1 MKKYISI
8 LGDSVSTL
16 YGWNPKGYCVFYEG
30 ENCERSGVKEYADTW
45 WGQLTN
51 YLGVNLLVNDS
62 WSGSR
67 VTKLPNQNQSFPSGV
82 SDERINNLGKKIKK
96 PDLIIVMLGDND
108 WGHGVSISEPDN
120 LGDERNLYVFCD
132 AYNLMLQK
140 LKKRYPKAQVY
151 CCTLFSTY
159 MPQKPSFVFP
169 KSLYGNSIESYNYA
183 IKEIASQ
190 HQCEVIDLF
199 ANYINIPTIDGSHP
213 NKDGMVVIAKLIA
226 RRIMGDE
233 AAHLD
238 CQKNHQFVYV
248 SGGLQTEGLM
258 CSRCGKSVPLNYI
271 QQGNYRGF
279 DDSPKTEEL

>member
-1 MKKYISI
+1 M
-8 LGDSVSTL
+8 
-16 YGWNPKGYCVFYEG
+16 
-30 ENCERSGVKEYADTW
+30 
-45 WGQLTN
+45 
-51 YLGVNLLVNDS
+51 
-62 WSGSR
+62 
-67 VTKLPNQNQSFPSGV
+67 
-82 SDERINNLGKKIKK
+82 
-96 PDLIIVMLGDND
+96 IIVMLGDND

-238 CQKNHQFVYV
+238 CQNNHQFVYV
-248 SGGLQTEGLM
+248 SGDLQTEGLM